1 MNDNAEITFRPAAP
15 EDASSL
21 APMLPQLADFD
32 IPSNR
37 QPKQLWT
44 GDLKLLNAILAGE
57 KPNAFIELAV
67 DTKQPQTPLGLA
79 MISLGEEL
87 FNHEPSAHLEALVV
101 DAQARGLGIGR
112 GEAAANTALAG
123 LTSGE
128 WCRSGAIV
136 ASSA

>member
-37 QPKQLWT
+37 QPEQLWT

-57 KPNAFIELAV
+57 KPNAFIEVAV

-79 MISLGEEL
+79 MISLG
-87 FNHEPSAHLEALVV
+87 
-101 DAQARGLGIGR
+101 
-112 GEAAANTALAG
+112 
-123 LTSGE
+123 
-128 WCRSGAIV
+128 
-136 ASSA
+136 